1 MQGMNPTDGVIQES
15 FDLYKKH
22 FAHLF
27 LIAFLIYVVIS
38 VLGAIAA
45 AIGGVAVLVVL
56 PLSIIGLFLVQAA
69 LVEAVADIRD
79 GRADMTI
86 GETLSRGASRIGPV
100 AVAGILAGI
109 AIGIGFIL
117 LIVPGLYLLTIWS
130 LIVPAIVLEGRG
142 VFESFSRSSSL
153 VKGYG
158 WPVFGVIIVEI
169 LILFV
174 VSIVLSLIL
183 AAVPQGAQ
191 SFISQIVSGSLT
203 GPFSAL
209 ITTLLYFRLK
219 ETKEGL
225 AGTSPPSQI
234 S

>member
-1 MQGMNPTDGVIQES
+1 MNPTDGVIQES

-27 LIAFLIYVVIS
+27 LIAFLIYVVIA

-45 AIGGVAVLVVL
+45 AIGGLLVIIVL

-100 AVAGILAGI
+100 AGAGILAGL

-117 LIVPGLYLLTIWS
+117 LIVPGLYLLTIWA
-130 LIVPAIVLEGRG
+130 LIVPAIVLEGCG
-142 VFESFSRSSSL
+142 VFQSFSRSYDL

-169 LILFV
+169 LILFL
-174 VSIVLSLIL
+174 VSIVIGLIL

-191 SFISQIVSGSLT
+191 SFVSQIVSGSLT

-225 AGTSPPSQI
+225 AGTPPGPI